1 MSEDNL
7 IKITM
12 VVITFMRGGL
22 TDNIRGMSLKIEN
35 IMIKGKK
42 DGMINMKDTLRIN
55 MVMIMDVVLEM
66 IYLRIVFTI

>member
-12 VVITFMRGGL
+12 VVITFMREGL